1 LWRYRRTDGST
12 TFSWFPMADLFDALA
27 ARALGTTRLL
37 LPALPP
43 RFGPPTQESDPVIQL
58 GEETEAVVVGEL
70 HAPVVPAAPDQ
81 PSVQPA
87 RWAQFERL
95 SAHLGL
101 ESGPR
106 AEGDSTETAA
116 LSDSPRPAET
126 SISAPARPPLLT
138 EHTIEHEV
146 IAGPARTAGE
156 AAAPPALAPS
166 QWPMAEVGEPQRL
179 TRDDR
184 LVVPPLP
191 VDRLLMTPLHAA
203 GAERHP
209 EARGPAEPVQEGKA
223 KQLGPATEG
232 MPAPNVTVSIGYV
245 EVRSPAEPPVP
256 QRVPESRAPHPR
268 LSLTDY
274 LRGVRR

>member
-1 LWRYRRTDGST
+1 LWRYRRADGST
-12 TFSWFPMADLFDALA
+12 TFSWFPMADLFDVLA
-27 ARALGTTRLL
+27 ARALGTARSL
-37 LPALPP
+37 LPVLPP
-43 RFGPPTQESDPVIQL
+43 RFRPLIQESDPVVPL
-58 GEETEAVVVGEL
+58 GEETEAVVLGEL
-70 HAPVVPAAPDQ
+70 HAPVAPAAPDQ

-106 AEGDSTETAA
+106 AQGDSTETAA

-126 SISAPARPPLLT
+126 SMSAPDRAPLFT
-138 EHTIEHEV
+138 EHTIEHEL
-146 IAGPARTAGE
+146 IAGPSPTAGD
-156 AAAPPALAPS
+156 AAEPPGLAPS
-166 QWPMAEVGEPQRL
+166 QWPMAEIGEPQRL

-184 LVVPPLP
+184 LVIPPLP
-191 VDRLLMTPLHAA
+191 VDRLLVTPRHAA

-209 EARGPAEPVQEGKA
+209 EACGPAEPVQEGKA
-223 KQLGPATEG
+223 KQLAPATEG
-232 MPAPNVTVSIGYV
+232 MPAPKVTVSIGYV
-245 EVRSPAEPPVP
+245 EVRSPAEPVP
-256 QRVPESRAPHPR
+256 PRVPESRASQPR